1 VTVPLLQLQN
11 VTKRFDGLNAVDN
24 VSFSVER
31 GELVGL
37 IGANGAG
44 KTTLFSLIAGNL
56 KPTSGDVRLEGRSIA
71 NEPPFRVS
79 QFGIARTFQIVR
91 PFLTMTVEENVQI
104 AALFGRGQNGGAQAG
119 LKAKEIIEFVGL
131 AQMSGRRA
139 SELTLGARKR
149 LEVARAI
156 ATQPHVLMLD
166 EVMAGLTPTE
176 VVEACEIVSRLR
188 RELGLTI
195 LLVEHVMA
203 AVMRL
208 AERII
213 VIHHGVKIAEGTPID
228 VVRDPRVIEAYLGA
242 GFEHAA
248 AP

>member
-1 VTVPLLQLQN
+1 MTLLEVQN
-11 VTKRFDGLNAVDN
+11 VTKSFGGLNAVDN

-31 GELVGL
+31 GELIGL

-44 KTTLFSLIAGNL
+44 KTTLFSVIAGNL
-56 KPTSGDVRLEGRSIA
+56 KPTSGDIRLDGQSIA
-71 NEPPFRVS
+71 NLPPFRVS
-79 QFGIARTFQIVR
+79 QLGIARTFQIVR
-91 PFLTMTVEENVQI
+91 PFLAMTVEENVEI
-104 AALFGRGQNGGAQAG
+104 AALFGRAQQGGVQAR
-119 LKAKEIIEFVGL
+119 LDAAEIIKAVGL
-131 AQMSGRRA
+131 ASLKARRA
-139 SELTLGARKR
+139 SELTLGAHKR

-176 VVEACEIVSRLR
+176 VGEACEIIARLR
-188 RELGLTI
+188 RELNLTV

-213 VIHHGVKIAEGTPID
+213 VIHHGVKIAEGAPNEII
-228 VVRDPRVIEAYLGA
+228 RDPRVIEAYLGA
-242 GFEHAA
+242 GFEHARPA
-248 AP
+248 